1 MHIETLNFSMDING
15 DGVYSR
21 WEIWETL
28 VWAYR
33 LPGNLVVE
41 GLGNVP
47 VLSDLLGIQ
56 ASQATGYASLN
67 GPVAVALSL
76 VFWLGLIVGALAL
89 TSRESRPAKTRK
101 PEVKLLPWQPDHKVR
116 YHSNR
121 HAL

>member
-41 GLGNVP
+41 ALGNVP
-47 VLSDLLGIQ
+47 VISDMFGIQ
-56 ASQATGYASLN
+56 ASAATGYASLN

-76 VFWLGLIVGALAL
+76 VFWLAVLFALVGM
-89 TSRESRPAKTRK
+89 TSGSDSAPKK
-101 PEVKLLPWQPDHKVR
+101 PEIRLLPWHPDRDVR
-116 YHSNR
+116 PH
-121 HAL
+121 L